1 MAGVDVG
8 ALARG
13 VQRTVPLGA
22 SLGLTVE
29 FASRLDR
36 VEASLAHIERQLEL
50 LGASKM

>member
-1 MAGVDVG
+1 MAGVDLG

-13 VQRTVPLGA
+13 VQRTVPFGA

-29 FASRLDR
+29 LASRLDR
-36 VEASLAHIERQLEL
+36 KQVLARIERQLEL